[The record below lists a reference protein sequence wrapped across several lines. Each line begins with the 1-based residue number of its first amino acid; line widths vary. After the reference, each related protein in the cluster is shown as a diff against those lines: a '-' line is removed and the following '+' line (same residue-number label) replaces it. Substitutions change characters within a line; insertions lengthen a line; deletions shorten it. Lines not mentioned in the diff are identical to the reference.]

1 MASADLTFRPAEK
14 ARRDEEAQKAKTVAK
29 ARQALFVRQ
38 ALDTREVRDLMRWVL
53 RLVDGERPDLAPT
66 SGVFNPNAM
75 TMANDDGKMAA
86 IRLLWERLGDHAWE
100 ARRLMENEDHDERS
114 PVHTN

>member
-1 MASADLTFRPAEK
+1 MSADLTFRPDVK
-14 ARRDEEAQKAKTVAK
+14 ARREAEAQQAKAVAK
-29 ARQALFVRQ
+29 ARQTLFVRD
-38 ALDTREVRDLMRWVL
+38 ALEKREARDLMRWVL

-75 TMANDDGKMAA
+75 TMANDDGKLAA
-86 IRLLWERLGDHAWE
+86 IRLLWKQLGEHARE
-100 ARRLMENEDHDERS
+100 ARCLMEKEDHDERS

>member
-1 MASADLTFRPAEK
+1 MYEVKPNQSVELLKELHILTR
-14 ARRDEEAQKAKTVAK
+14 
-29 ARQALFVRQ
+29 
-38 ALDTREVRDLMRWVL
+38 
-53 RLVDGERPDLAPT
+53 
-66 SGVFNPNAM
+66 
-75 TMANDDGKMAA
+75 DGKMAA

>member
-1 MASADLTFRPAEK
+1 MSVDTTFRLGEK
-14 ARRDEEAQKAKTVAK
+14 ARRDAEAQQAKAVAK
-29 ARQALFVRQ
+29 ARQSLFVRST
-38 ALDTREVRDLMRWVL
+38 LETREARDLMRWVL

-86 IRLLWERLGDHAWE
+86 IRVLWDRLGEHAWE
-100 ARRLMENEDHDERS
+100 ARRLMEKEDHDERS

>member
-1 MASADLTFRPAEK
+1 MTFRPGEK
-14 ARRDEEAQKAKTVAK
+14 ARLDEAAKQAVIVAK
-29 ARQALFVRQ
+29 ARQTLFVRG
-38 ALDTREVRDLMRWVL
+38 ALDKREARDLMRWVL

-66 SGVFNPNAM
+66 SGVFNTNAM

-86 IRLLWERLGDHAWE
+86 IRLLWRRLGEHARE
-100 ARRLMENEDHDERS
+100 ARCLMEQEDHDERNS